1 MTPSATRSIISLFI
15 CSPPD
20 TPLGFGRG
28 YFSSTSK
35 FAPPLDKQAGACYN
49 KPNMSS
55 TVEHI
60 RQEIDQLAP
69 DEVRELFTDLQQ
81 EYPLR
86 LLQVEETAPDLSDLS
101 EVDKIKLEALRRDI
115 QEAADSLDR
124 GEGIQ
129 IDWNAKLARRHQEY
143 AARQAAR

>member
-1 MTPSATRSIISLFI
+1 
-15 CSPPD
+15 
-20 TPLGFGRG
+20 
-28 YFSSTSK
+28 
-35 FAPPLDKQAGACYN
+35 
-49 KPNMSS
+49 MSS

>member
-1 MTPSATRSIISLFI
+1 
-15 CSPPD
+15 
-20 TPLGFGRG
+20 
-28 YFSSTSK
+28 
-35 FAPPLDKQAGACYN
+35 
-49 KPNMSS
+49 MSS

-101 EVDKIKLEALRRDI
+101 EADKVKLEALRQEI
-115 QEAADSLDR
+115 QAAADSLDR

-129 IDWNAKLARRHQEY
+129 IDWDAKLARRHQAY
-143 AARQAAR
+143 AARQTAS

>member
-1 MTPSATRSIISLFI
+1 M
-15 CSPPD
+15 
-20 TPLGFGRG
+20 
-28 YFSSTSK
+28 
-35 FAPPLDKQAGACYN
+35 
-49 KPNMSS
+49 
-55 TVEHI
+55 H
-60 RQEIDQLAP
+60 QLAP

-86 LLQVEETAPDLSDLS
+86 LLQVEETAPDLSNLS

>member
-1 MTPSATRSIISLFI
+1 
-15 CSPPD
+15 
-20 TPLGFGRG
+20 
-28 YFSSTSK
+28 
-35 FAPPLDKQAGACYN
+35 
-49 KPNMSS
+49 MSS
-55 TVEHI
+55 TVERI

-69 DEVRELFTDLQQ
+69 DEVQELFTDLQQ

-86 LLQVEETAPDLSDLS
+86 LLQVEETAPDLTNIG
-101 EVDKIKLEALRRDI
+101 EADKFKLEALRRDI

>member
-1 MTPSATRSIISLFI
+1 
-15 CSPPD
+15 
-20 TPLGFGRG
+20 
-28 YFSSTSK
+28 
-35 FAPPLDKQAGACYN
+35 
-49 KPNMSS
+49 MSS

-101 EVDKIKLEALRRDI
+101 EADKVKLEALRQDI
-115 QEAADSLDR
+115 QAAADSLDR

-129 IDWNAKLARRHQEY
+129 IDWDAKLARRHQAY

>member
-1 MTPSATRSIISLFI
+1 
-15 CSPPD
+15 
-20 TPLGFGRG
+20 
-28 YFSSTSK
+28 
-35 FAPPLDKQAGACYN
+35 
-49 KPNMSS
+49 MSS

-101 EVDKIKLEALRRDI
+101 DADKVKLEVLRQDI
-115 QEAADSLDR
+115 QAAADSLDR

-129 IDWNAKLARRHQEY
+129 IDWDAKLARLHQAY
-143 AARQAAR
+143 AARQDAS

>member
-1 MTPSATRSIISLFI
+1 
-15 CSPPD
+15 
-20 TPLGFGRG
+20 
-28 YFSSTSK
+28 
-35 FAPPLDKQAGACYN
+35 
-49 KPNMSS
+49 MSS

-101 EVDKIKLEALRRDI
+101 ETDKVKLEALRQDI
-115 QEAADSLDR
+115 QAAADSLDR
-124 GEGIQ
+124 GEGIE
-129 IDWNAKLARRHQEY
+129 IDWDAKLAKLHRRH
-143 AARQAAR
+143 AARTSSSSLS

>member
-1 MTPSATRSIISLFI
+1 MSA
-15 CSPPD
+15 
-20 TPLGFGRG
+20 
-28 YFSSTSK
+28 
-35 FAPPLDKQAGACYN
+35 
-49 KPNMSS
+49 

-69 DEVRELFTDLQQ
+69 DEVQELFADLQQ

-86 LLQVEETAPDLSDLS
+86 LLRVEETAPDLSNLS
-101 EVDKIKLEALRRDI
+101 EADKIKLEALRRDI

-129 IDWNAKLARRHQEY
+129 IDWDAKLARRHQEY
-143 AARQAAR
+143 AARQAAK

>member
-1 MTPSATRSIISLFI
+1 
-15 CSPPD
+15 
-20 TPLGFGRG
+20 
-28 YFSSTSK
+28 
-35 FAPPLDKQAGACYN
+35 
-49 KPNMSS
+49 MSS

-86 LLQVEETAPDLSDLS
+86 LLQVEETAPDLSNLS

-124 GEGIQ
+124 GECIQ

>member
-1 MTPSATRSIISLFI
+1 
-15 CSPPD
+15 
-20 TPLGFGRG
+20 
-28 YFSSTSK
+28 
-35 FAPPLDKQAGACYN
+35 
-49 KPNMSS
+49 MSS

-86 LLQVEETAPDLSDLS
+86 LLQVEETAPDLSNLS